1 MVYLC
6 QVAGKVGVPIA
17 GGGKGWCSCSWEPSS
32 SVTVACLPAT
42 QFALTLMLTR
52 QALFSLPL
60 SSPPTSKRRFGLLT
74 PELPV
79 STYTLPTNSSFPSHL
94 PTSSRLYSLYSNPGV
109 LSCAACHRPRNATPT
124 ALFSHIS
131 NPTTTTPLPCPTL
144 FSYLD
149 ALLLP
154 AGDTRE
160 EVSDNG
166 SVEFDD
172 EVGPD
177 ADDVV
182 QAVGGGDG
190 GGACRHLT

>member
-1 MVYLC
+1 MIGIPTPGARGKLVYLC
-6 QVAGKVGVPIA
+6 QVAGKVGVPVPGGGKVGVPVA

-124 ALFSHIS
+124 ALFFHIS
-131 NPTTTTPLPCPTL
+131 NPHHHHTTTLPHP
-144 FSYLD
+144 F
-149 ALLLP
+149 LLP
-154 AGDTRE
+154 
-160 EVSDNG
+160 
-166 SVEFDD
+166 
-172 EVGPD
+172 
-177 ADDVV
+177 
-182 QAVGGGDG
+182 
-190 GGACRHLT
+190 